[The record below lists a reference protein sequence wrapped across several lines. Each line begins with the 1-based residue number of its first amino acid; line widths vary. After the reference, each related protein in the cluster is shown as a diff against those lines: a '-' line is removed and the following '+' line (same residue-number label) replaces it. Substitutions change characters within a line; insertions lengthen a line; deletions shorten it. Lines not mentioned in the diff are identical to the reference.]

1 MWERVK
7 WWLYDWAPILL
18 PFGVLM
24 LIFMVLIG
32 ASSESYKGDDS
43 YEAVTD
49 AQFVLYGDDGKMY
62 ALPDQGV
69 VVDMDEGVQYIY
81 IDGEIVSP
89 RYKCDGTIY
98 TMTE

>member
-1 MWERVK
+1 MWKRVK
-7 WWLYDWAPILL
+7 WWLYDWSPILFL
-18 PFGVLM
+18 FGL
-24 LIFMVLIG
+24 LIFLVLVIFYSG
-32 ASSESYKGDDS
+32 PYKGNNS
-43 YEAVTD
+43 YEAVTN

>member
-1 MWERVK
+1 MLKRFK
-7 WWLYDWAPILL
+7 WWLEDWGPILFL
-18 PFGVLM
+18 FAVAVL
-24 LIFMVLIG
+24 LVWIV
-32 ASSESYKGDDS
+32 ASFASYKGDGS
-43 YEAVTD
+43 YEAVTN

-81 IDGEIVSP
+81 VDGEIVSP
-89 RYKCDGTIY
+89 RYKRDGTIY

>member
-1 MWERVK
+1 MWKRIK
-7 WWLYDWAPILL
+7 WWIEDWAPILVL
-18 PFGVLM
+18 LGVPIFLILVVASCFGPH
-24 LIFMVLIG
+24 
-32 ASSESYKGDDS
+32 KGNNS
-43 YEAVTD
+43 YEAVRN

>member
-1 MWERVK
+1 MWKRIK
-7 WWLYDWAPILL
+7 WWIKDWAPILVL
-18 PFGVLM
+18 WGVFIF
-24 LIFMVLIG
+24 LILIA
-32 ASSESYKGDDS
+32 ASFASYKGDGS
-43 YEAVTD
+43 YEAVTN

-81 IDGEIVSP
+81 VDGEIVSP
-89 RYKCDGTIY
+89 RYKRDGTVY